1 MTRRDYVR
9 IAQAINSARY
19 DARDN
24 ADTCRT
30 LHVLASRICKDEA
43 DLNPRFDEVRFM
55 KACGFA
61 TVLPSSAD
69 ILA

>member
-19 DARDN
+19 SARDN

-30 LHVLASRICKDEA
+30 LHVLASSIAKNEA
-43 DLNPRFDEVRFM
+43 DLNPRFDEIRFI

-61 TVLPSSAD
+61 TVLPSTED